1 MEKGDVG
8 STLLLL
14 IILVYLYTNLGFFL
28 IQKDFTAEIEVEG
41 YEDNYCESLVF
52 CFLTNIDAG
61 IRARGGAADQMIR
74 VSFERNNAH
83 YISRIFYDV
92 TYFLICIIIM
102 IDLVF
107 GILLGTFSKLREEE
121 RMKENDRINHCFIC
135 HKSRAVVEKN
145 KEDFDVHRNVTHY
158 IWNYVEYMI
167 FLNLSDFHDLNAS
180 NSFARECLN
189 NNSYI
194 FLPTCKEDI
203 KEIEE
208 NKTIKISDDNS
219 EEISSEEEEE
229 EEENDENVINE
240 ENNENENENDN
251 DNILE
256 QDEENFENNELL
268 SNNLRDKL
276 INNEQESNN
285 EFIFNS
291 NNNNLLNNSNN
302 EN

>member
-1 MEKGDVG
+1 
-8 STLLLL
+8 
-14 IILVYLYTNLGFFL
+14 
-28 IQKDFTAEIEVEG
+28 
-41 YEDNYCESLVF
+41 
-52 CFLTNIDAG
+52 
-61 IRARGGAADQMIR
+61 
-74 VSFERNNAH
+74 
-83 YISRIFYDV
+83 
-92 TYFLICIIIM
+92 M

-194 FLPTCKEDI
+194 FLPSCEEDI

-208 NKTIKISDDNS
+208 NKNIKILDDDSD
-219 EEISSEEEEE
+219 EISSEEEEE

-240 ENNENENENDN
+240 ENNET

-256 QDEENFENNELL
+256 QDEENFESNELL
-268 SNNLRDKL
+268 NNNLRDKI

-285 EFIFNS
+285 ESILKS
-291 NNNNLLNNSNN
+291 NNNNLSNNSYN